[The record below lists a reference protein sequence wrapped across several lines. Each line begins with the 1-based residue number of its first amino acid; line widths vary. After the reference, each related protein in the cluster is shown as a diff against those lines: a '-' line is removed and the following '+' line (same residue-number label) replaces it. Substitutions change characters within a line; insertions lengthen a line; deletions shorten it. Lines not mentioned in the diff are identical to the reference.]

1 MIHKYIQIGFFIQE
15 QAIGFQNNIV
25 YLFVG
30 TGSTPVNGSFNRDV
44 FMLSRKS
51 TILMMSGPPRAG
63 STRRLLCHESVLL
76 LMKFRKERMLPR
88 HCFVPMPI
96 QACERCSL
104 ENRVA
109 SHSGLPNFVLP
120 YPTMERRKH
129 HGTQAGLLK
138 PTYKIAKLLKG
149 CNFSYVTE
157 IKTPQR

>member
-1 MIHKYIQIGFFIQE
+1 MIHKYIQIDFFIQE

-25 YLFVG
+25 HLFVG
-30 TGSTPVNGSFNRDV
+30 PGSTPVNGSFNRDV

-88 HCFVPMPI
+88 HCFAPMPI
-96 QACERCSL
+96 QVCERCSL
-104 ENRVA
+104 ENRVT

-120 YPTMERRKH
+120 YPTIERRKH
-129 HGTQAGLLK
+129 HGTQAGRKKLMHR
-138 PTYKIAKLLKG
+138 AVKLLQG
-149 CNFSYVTE
+149 
-157 IKTPQR
+157 

>member
-1 MIHKYIQIGFFIQE
+1 MGDDLRL
-15 QAIGFQNNIV
+15 V
-25 YLFVG
+25 YL
-30 TGSTPVNGSFNRDV
+30 TGRTSAVDKYP
-44 FMLSRKS
+44 LA
-51 TILMMSGPPRAG
+51 ILKAIKIEPFD
-63 STRRLLCHESVLL
+63 TRRGHVIHVPVEKYFPLRGNGGGIGAEAQCQPGTVL
-76 LMKFRKERMLPR
+76 
-88 HCFVPMPI
+88 PI

-104 ENRVA
+104 ENRVT

-138 PTYKIAKLLKG
+138 PAYKIAKLLKG